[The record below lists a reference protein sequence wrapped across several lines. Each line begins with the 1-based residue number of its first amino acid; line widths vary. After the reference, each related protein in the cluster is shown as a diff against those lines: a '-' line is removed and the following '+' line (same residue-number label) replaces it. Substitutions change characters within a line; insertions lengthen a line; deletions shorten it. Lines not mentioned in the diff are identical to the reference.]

1 MKDMKLGVLLPIFL
15 FFMLFA
21 GIIII
26 YREEIEKMELF
37 GKLHVTPVPAT
48 FTDRPAVSP
57 PPSIPAAPG
66 IGATVI
72 SPASGSSTSDIR
84 SARLLSFG
92 NGRIVDATLRNI
104 PIVNLRG
111 GEGSLHTL
119 LPDVADYYAQ
129 AFVEEASGLYSPS
142 PHAGSVVFL
151 DRASGVKAS
160 EPDREYFVL
169 LVSNVLPSPIT
180 ITDWKVFD
188 RETKRIH
195 RIPRAVKVFGSGD
208 VSAPVVA
215 SAGDRIFVSSG
226 DSPVKTSF
234 QVNKCSGYRSQS
246 VTFVPSVK
254 TACSDPVREFTS
266 HGKVPFSDDICYD
279 TVSSLARCTTVKTV
293 PQGVT
298 IACRDFLQQVLSEK
312 GCVSRHRNDSDFF
325 TGEWRLFLKSDRE
338 LWKNRD
344 NVLYLLDENDLLV
357 ATMVYR

>member
-1 MKDMKLGVLLPIFL
+1 MKDMQLGTLLPIFL

-21 GIIII
+21 GILVI

-48 FTDRPAVSP
+48 FTGGSAALSPPFIPAVP
-57 PPSIPAAPG
+57 NIDPV
-66 IGATVI
+66 VI
-72 SPASGSSTSDIR
+72 SSPSGSSAPDIKGTH
-84 SARLLSFG
+84 LLSFG

-104 PIVNLRG
+104 PIANLRD

-119 LPDVADYYAQ
+119 LPDVVDYHAR
-129 AFVEEASGLYSPS
+129 AFVEEATDLYSPS
-142 PHAGSVVFL
+142 PYVGSVVFL

-160 EPDREYFVL
+160 KPDREYFVL
-169 LVSNVLPSPIT
+169 FVSDVLSDPIT
-180 ITDWKVFD
+180 ITNWKVFD
-188 RETKRIH
+188 RATKRIH
-195 RIPRAVKVFGSGD
+195 RIPSAAKVFGSGD
-208 VSAPVVA
+208 ASAPVVV
-215 SAGDRIFVSSG
+215 STGDRIFVSSG
-226 DSPVKTSF
+226 DSPANTSF

-246 VTFVPSVK
+246 VDFVPSIK
-254 TACSDPVREFTS
+254 TTCTDPVREFAS
-266 HGKVPFSDDICYD
+266 YGKVPFSDDVCYS
-279 TVSSLARCTTVKTV
+279 TVSSLSPCTTVKVV

-298 IACRDFLQQVLSEK
+298 TACRDFLQQVLSEK
-312 GCVSRHRNDSDFF
+312 GCVSRHRNDTDFF

>member
-1 MKDMKLGVLLPIFL
+1 MQLGTLLPIFL
-15 FFMLFA
+15 FFMLIA
-21 GIIII
+21 GVLII

-48 FTDRPAVSP
+48 FTDRPAISDP
-57 PPSIPAAPG
+57 PAIPPAPG
-66 IGATVI
+66 IGPTVI
-72 SPASGSSTSDIR
+72 SPLSGSTISDIS

-119 LPDVADYYAQ
+119 QSDVADYYAR
-129 AFVEEASGLYSPS
+129 AFVEEASDLYPPS
-142 PHAGSVVFL
+142 PYVGSVVFL

-160 EPDREYFVL
+160 KPDREYFVL
-169 LVSNVLPSPIT
+169 LVSDVLSAPIT

-188 RETKRIH
+188 RATKRIH

-208 VSAPVVA
+208 VSASVVI

-246 VTFVPSVK
+246 VDFVPSIK
-254 TACSDPVREFTS
+254 TTCTDPVREFTS
-266 HGKVPFSDDICYD
+266 YGKVPFSDDVCYD
-279 TVSSLARCTTVKTV
+279 TVSSLSPCTTVKTV

-298 IACRDFLQQVLSEK
+298 TTCRDFLQQVLSEK
-312 GCVSRHRNDSDFF
+312 GCVSRHRNDADFF

-338 LWKNRD
+338 LWRNRD

>member
-1 MKDMKLGVLLPIFL
+1 MKDMQLGVLLPIFL

-21 GIIII
+21 GILVI
-26 YREEIEKMELF
+26 YREEIEKMEFF
-37 GKLHVTPVPAT
+37 GNLQVTPVPAT
-48 FTDRPAVSP
+48 HTARPDISP
-57 PPSIPAAPG
+57 PPFVPAPLDLG
-66 IGATVI
+66 ST
-72 SPASGSSTSDIR
+72 SSSTSGIR

-92 NGRIVDATLRNI
+92 DGQIVDATLRNI
-104 PIVNLRG
+104 PIANLRG

-129 AFVEEASGLYSPS
+129 AFVEEASDLHSPS
-142 PHAGSVVFL
+142 PYVGSVVFL

-169 LVSNVLPSPIT
+169 LVSDVLPSPLT
-180 ITDWKVFD
+180 ITDWKVLD
-188 RETKRIH
+188 RATKKMH

-208 VSAPVVA
+208 VSASVVV

-246 VTFVPSVK
+246 VDFVPSIK
-254 TACSDPVREFTS
+254 TTCTDPVREFTS
-266 HGKVPFSDDICYD
+266 YGKVPFSDDVCFD
-279 TVSSLARCTTVKTV
+279 TVSSLSPCTTLKVA
-293 PQGVT
+293 PQGST
-298 IACRDFLQQVLSEK
+298 IACRDFLQKILSEK
-312 GCVSRHRNDSDFF
+312 GCVSRHRNDADFF